1 MSYLI
6 VFALGPVQSYISQA
20 RRTQDLYQ
28 GSRILSYLAGQGLSK
43 LPDGCEAIY
52 PRIDNIAATESI
64 PNRFV
69 LRVQGD
75 KQAALNAALAV
86 ENAIRKAWKAIS
98 QESLEY
104 LQLPKPRGLSQP
116 LDDKF
121 KKIWE
126 RQEKAWMECYW
137 TVTEEIPGDYP
148 TSIKQANQDMATR
161 KMLRNFTQA
170 GEQNRKCSI
179 TGEHEALYVL
189 RTYDEIK
196 DNERKSSERSGDAV
210 AFWQALRTNL
220 ADSNL
225 NLSWFGESERL
236 SAISTMK
243 RVVHEAAQKNGWQ
256 TLSLEKRFPSTSSFA
271 VVSFRKELLQPTV
284 WSKMRPYVEA
294 YLKTL
299 EGMFDRMRDLYFVS
313 RNSTYPGSFNP
324 EDFPALPE
332 IDPNDYV
339 MLRFR
344 SLDGDYLFEDTLI
357 EITIKEYSGKE
368 PTDIQLKNA
377 RDALE
382 TLLKRASEDHHIR
395 KPQPYFAIL
404 SMDGDKMGKRVK
416 DFKSPEEHQAFSK
429 ALADF
434 SSREVSRIVEQE
446 HLGRLVYAGGDDV
459 LALLPLHNVLE
470 VAEALRTAF
479 EKFMA
484 RDHDGHTFADMT
496 ASTGIA
502 IVHHTHN
509 LQQAVEEAN
518 SAQKN
523 IAKEGHH
530 RNALAVAFLRRSG
543 ESRSMGAKW
552 HAVQDPTAE
561 LLQRLIGHFL
571 NDGLAYNLPYDLEQ
585 MIYSMVGKKVPI
597 DQVTDDTY
605 ELEQV
610 IYRTVGEKVPPEA
623 IKAELGRVV
632 KRRLPEKGEK
642 RKTLAPTITDLL
654 VDLVICSSDAKK
666 PWDNTLH
673 WVELARFLA
682 QSQPT
687 SEPTQQEGSV

>member
-69 LRVQGD
+69 LSTDTDDG
-75 KQAALNAALAV
+75 KTAASHAKKV
-86 ENAIRKAWKAIS
+86 ETAIRGAWHD
-98 QESLEY
+98 
-104 LQLPKPRGLSQP
+104 LSVACMQYVGD
-116 LDDKF
+116 LYSGGNDVVFRD
-121 KKIWE
+121 IWK
-126 RQEKAWMECYW
+126 RQQDAWLECYW
-137 TVTEEIPGDYP
+137 TVTEAVFDENGKLDYRE
-148 TSIKQANQDMATR
+148 SIGRANQDMATR

-179 TGEHEALYVL
+179 TGEHEALHGQNSPAVDFWEGL
-189 RTYDEIK
+189 RGNLI
-196 DNERKSSERSGDAV
+196 ERK
-210 AFWQALRTNL
+210 LNL
-220 ADSNL
+220 A
-225 NLSWFGESERL
+225 WFSEHERL
-236 SAISTMK
+236 SAISAVK
-243 RVVHEAAQKNGWQ
+243 RVVHEVAAKANVE
-256 TLSLEKRFPSTSSFA
+256 TLSLEKRFPSTSSIAA
-271 VVSFRKELLQPTV
+271 VPFRNEVLHPANWSELSPF
-284 WSKMRPYVEA
+284 VEK
-294 YLKTL
+294 YLTTL
-299 EGMFDRMRDLYFVS
+299 EVMFPRLNDLYFY
-313 RNSTYPGSFNP
+313 RNGKPNP
-324 EDFPALPE
+324 EYFPALP
-332 IDPNDYV
+332 PVDYSDDLQV
-339 MLRFR
+339 RFR
-344 SLDGDYLFEDTLI
+344 SLDGDFFFEDTLI
-357 EITIKEYSGKE
+357 PHTISEYLPSVDGE
-368 PTDIQLKNA
+368 TENA
-377 RDALE
+377 RKAAEAKRRRRLQPLVTQAQQALQ
-382 TLLKRASEDHHIR
+382 TLYDEAKKVKIA
-395 KPQPYFAIL
+395 KPTPYFAIL

-654 VDLVICSSDAKK
+654 VDLVICSSEAKK
-666 PWDNTLH
+666 PWENMLY

-687 SEPTQQEGSV
+687 SEPTRQEVSV